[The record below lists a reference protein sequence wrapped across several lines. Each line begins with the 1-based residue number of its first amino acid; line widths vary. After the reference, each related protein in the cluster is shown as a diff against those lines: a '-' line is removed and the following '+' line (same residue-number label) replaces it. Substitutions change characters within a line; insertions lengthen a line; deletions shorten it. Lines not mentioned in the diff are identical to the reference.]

1 MIWIWIC
8 ALMHKSENKERKE
21 RIKKGRRK
29 GKEEEV
35 GEKNMN
41 WAFRGSLKYMLCFL
55 IYFNI
60 KLNII
65 FYTISY
71 MPEI

>member
-1 MIWIWIC
+1 MSVE
-8 ALMHKSENKERKE
+8 LKHL
-21 RIKKGRRK
+21 
-29 GKEEEV
+29 EEV